1 VPVQLRQ
8 QLQPTFA
15 PPLKKYRLIPSGF
28 RGQAETWGSFQ
39 WKRKARAMNIARASG
54 EGAKLEGEA
63 KGALE
68 DTRITV
74 HAADYAKSTRGLIN
88 GG

>member
-1 VPVQLRQ
+1 
-8 QLQPTFA
+8 
-15 PPLKKYRLIPSGF
+15 
-28 RGQAETWGSFQ
+28 
-39 WKRKARAMNIARASG
+39 MNIARASG